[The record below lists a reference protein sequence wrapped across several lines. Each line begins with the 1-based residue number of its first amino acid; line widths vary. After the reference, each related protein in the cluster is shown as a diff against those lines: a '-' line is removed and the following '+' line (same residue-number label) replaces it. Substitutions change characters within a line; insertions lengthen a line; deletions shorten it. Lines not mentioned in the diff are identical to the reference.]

1 MKIDKFILKIY
12 KEKQES
18 NIILEAL
25 DMEADQTFLEGED
38 CPLYKRLC
46 HLLTD

>member
-25 DMEADQTFLEGED
+25 DMEAD
-38 CPLYKRLC
+38 
-46 HLLTD
+46 